1 MTCESVKVFIFDA
14 LEFGILQ
21 TILCWH
27 IDWESRP
34 VYDVHLQIV
43 VKCYSL
49 FYVKTCFNI
58 NVNTLVMLL

>member
-1 MTCESVKVFIFDA
+1 MTFESVNVVKFDA

-27 IDWESRP
+27 RDWESRT

>member
-1 MTCESVKVFIFDA
+1 MAFESVKVFKFDA

-27 IDWESRP
+27 IDWESRS

-43 VKCYSL
+43 TCHSL
-49 FYVKTCFNI
+49 CYVKTCFSI